1 MAETRLRIAAAAV
14 DLHSTVGPA
23 RATISAVA
31 ARAGVERHT
40 VYRHF
45 PDELSLFRACVAHGL
60 SRWPLP
66 DPARWTEIEDPARRL
81 GRGLEDLY
89 LYFERTERMWTNVSR
104 DLALLP
110 ALVQANAPVFAH
122 WSAMRSA
129 LLAPWRPTGAGRVVG
144 ALIGHFLSFSTW
156 RSLARDEGLSRRQVI
171 DVAVAAVE
179 RASRRSQGRACS
191 ESRSTSRGSAS
202 GQRGRAS

>member
-14 DLHSTVGPA
+14 ELHSTVGPA
-23 RATISAVA
+23 RATISAIA
-31 ARAGVERHT
+31 TRAGVQRHT

-60 SRWPLP
+60 STCPPP
-66 DPARWTEIEDPARRL
+66 DPARWTEIDDPARRL

-89 LYFERTERMWTNVSR
+89 MYFERTERMWTNVSR

-122 WSAMRSA
+122 WSAMRGA
-129 LLAPWRPTGAGRVVG
+129 LLAPWRPTGAGRRTVG
-144 ALIGHFLSFSTW
+144 ALIGHSLSFSTW

-179 RASRRSQGRACS
+179 RASGGPQRRA
-191 ESRSTSRGSAS
+191 RSTSR
-202 GQRGRAS
+202 R